1 MHTHST
7 EIPTIYAILNALV
20 GRRVLQ
26 LSVFCLICHSSSEY
40 FSPSNIQYTVYIK
53 LELPEM
59 VLNLTKCTR
68 NGAGLKDKNPQV
80 GVQLGDL

>member
-20 GRRVLQ
+20 GRKVLP

-40 FSPSNIQYTVYIK
+40 FPPSKYTVYIK

-59 VLNLTKCTR
+59 VLNFTKCTR
-68 NGAGLKDKNPQV
+68 NGARLKDPQV